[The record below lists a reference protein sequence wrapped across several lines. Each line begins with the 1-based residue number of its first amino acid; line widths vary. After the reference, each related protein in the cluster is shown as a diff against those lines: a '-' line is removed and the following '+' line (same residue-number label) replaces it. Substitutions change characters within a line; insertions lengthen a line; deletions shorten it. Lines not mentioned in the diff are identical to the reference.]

1 MKIHGLMMAA
11 SLVALAATGCTNKM
25 AGQEPDLYVELPE
38 PVDEV
43 PTPTPIAADPMS
55 IDTSTAWGA
64 YLSDFLDS
72 YFPVNPDF
80 AIYQG
85 RHEFDGQLPDWS
97 PAGLKLA
104 VDQRKQA
111 IEAAE
116 ALDDADLSDNDKYER
131 SYLIHV
137 LQGELFWL
145 TEADWPHKN
154 PDYYTGALDPNVYI
168 ARPYADAETRMKAFI
183 KYAKNVPAAAKQIE
197 ANLKLPLP
205 ETYLKYG
212 QAGFGG
218 FAEYYSGDAKA
229 AFADV
234 KDEALQAEFDA
245 ATAEAAAAMQHL
257 ADHIGSVPA
266 TKDGYALGAEKFSD
280 MVRLTEAV
288 DVPLAELKAIGEADL
303 KRNQDALKEACTAY
317 APGLSLGDCM
327 AKMGANKPEV
337 GPVEEAREQLPELRA
352 FIEANNIVTIPGTEQ
367 ALVEESPPYN
377 RQNSAYID
385 IPGPYEKGLPSVY
398 YISPPDPAWDEET
411 RNAYVP
417 GKEDLLFTSVHEV
430 WPGHF
435 LNFLHSNRS
444 ESVLGKLFVG
454 YAFAEG
460 WAHYAEEM
468 MYDAGLHDG
477 DAETHVGQ
485 LSNALLR
492 DCRYLSAIGL
502 HAEGMTVEESYN
514 LFRNECYQDP
524 GNATQQAAR
533 GTYDPAYL
541 NYTMGK
547 LIIRKLREDWTAK
560 HFPDDPRAGWQA
572 FHDEFLS
579 YGGPPI
585 PLVRKEMMEEPEVKA
600 VF

>member
-1 MKIHGLMMAA
+1 MKMQGLMMAA
-11 SLVALAATGCTNKM
+11 SLAALTATGCVCKPEY
-25 AGQEPDLYVELPE
+25 QEPDLYIEAEKPPE
-38 PVDEV
+38 TP
-43 PTPTPIAADPMS
+43 PTPEKIDPMAF
-55 IDTSTAWGA
+55 DTGTAWGA

-85 RHEFDGQLPDWS
+85 RHEYDGKLPDWS
-97 PAGLKLA
+97 PAGLRLA
-104 VDQRKQA
+104 IDQRKQA
-111 IEAAE
+111 IDAAN
-116 ALDDADLSDNDKYER
+116 ALDEAELSDADKYER
-131 SYLIHV
+131 GYLIHV
-137 LQGELFWL
+137 LEGELFWL
-145 TEADWPHKN
+145 EEADWPHRN
-154 PDYYTGALDPNVYI
+154 PDYYVGALDPNVYI

-183 KYAKNVPAAAKQIE
+183 AYAKNIPEAAAQIE
-197 ANLKLPLP
+197 TNLKLPLS

-212 QAGFGG
+212 QAAFSG

-229 AFADV
+229 AFAEVGDA
-234 KDEALQAEFDA
+234 ALQAEFDA
-245 ATAEAAAAMQHL
+245 AAAEAATAMQAL
-257 ADHIGSVPA
+257 SDHIGSVKP
-266 TKDGYALGAEKFSD
+266 TKDGFALGAQKFSD

-288 DVPLAELKAIGEADL
+288 DIPLSELKAIGQADL
-303 KRNQDALKEACTAY
+303 KRNQDALKAACAEY
-317 APGLSLGDCM
+317 APGLELGACM
-327 AKMGANKPEV
+327 DKMGANKPAI

-352 FIEANNIVTIPGTEQ
+352 FIEANDIVTIPGTEQ

-385 IPGPYEKGLPSVY
+385 IPGPYETGLPSVY

-435 LNFLHSNRS
+435 LNFLHSNRA
-444 ESVLGKLFVG
+444 ESPLGKLFVG

-460 WAHYAEEM
+460 WAHYTEEM
-468 MYDAGLHDG
+468 MFEAGLHDG
-477 DAETHVGQ
+477 DPETHIGQ

-502 HAEGMTVEESYN
+502 HAEGMTVQQSYD
-514 LFRNECYQDP
+514 LFRTECYQDA
-524 GNATQQAAR
+524 GNAAQQSAR

-547 LIIRKLREDWTAK
+547 LMIRKLRADWTAK
-560 HFPDDPRAGWQA
+560 HYPDDPRAGWRE

-585 PLVRKEMMEEPEVKA
+585 PLVRKEMMDEAEVKA

>member
-1 MKIHGLMMAA
+1 MKIRGLMMAA
-11 SLVALAATGCTNKM
+11 SLVALTATGCTSIATDSE
-25 AGQEPDLYVELPE
+25 AGFIPVVAETPPPLPE
-38 PVDEV
+38 AAPV
-43 PTPTPIAADPMS
+43 ADPMA
-55 IDTSTAWGA
+55 IDTSTEWGA
-64 YLSDFLDS
+64 FLSDFLDS
-72 YFPVNPDF
+72 YFPVNPNF
-80 AIYQG
+80 AVYQG
-85 RHEFDGQLPDWS
+85 RHEFDGDLPDWS
-97 PAGLKLA
+97 PSGLKLA
-104 VDQRKQA
+104 ADQRTQA

-116 ALDDADLSDNDKYER
+116 ALDADALSDTDKYER
-131 SYLIHV
+131 TYLIHV

-145 TEADWPHKN
+145 TEADWPHRN
-154 PDYYTGALDPNVYI
+154 PDFYVPALDPNVYI

-183 KYAKNVPAAAKQIE
+183 KYAKAVPAAAAQIE
-197 ANLKLPLP
+197 ANLQLPLP

-212 QAGFGG
+212 QAGFSG
-218 FAEYYSGDAKA
+218 FADYYSGDAKA
-229 AFADV
+229 AFAEV

-245 ATAEAAAAMQHL
+245 VAADAAVAMQHL
-257 ADHIGSVPA
+257 SDHIGSVPA
-266 TKDGYALGAEKFSD
+266 TPDGFALGAEKFSD

-288 DVPLAELKAIGEADL
+288 DIPLAELKAIGEADL
-303 KRNQDALKEACTAY
+303 KRNQAALAEACSAY
-317 APGLSLGDCM
+317 APDLSLGDCM
-327 AKMGANKPEV
+327 MKMGANKPEV

-352 FIEANNIVTIPGTEQ
+352 FIVANDIVSIPGTEQ

-385 IPGPYEKGLPSVY
+385 IPGPYETDLPSVY
-398 YISPPDPAWDEET
+398 YISPPDPSWDVET
-411 RNAYVP
+411 RAAYIP
-417 GKEDLLFTSVHEV
+417 GKMDLLGTSVHEV

-435 LNFLHSNRS
+435 LNFLHSNRAD
-444 ESVLGKLFVG
+444 SVLGKLFVG

-460 WAHYAEEM
+460 WAHYSEEM

-477 DAETHVGQ
+477 DPETHIGQ

-502 HAEGMTVEESYN
+502 HAEGMTVEESYD
-514 LFRNECYQDP
+514 QDA

-547 LIIRKLREDWTAK
+547 LMIRKLRNDWTAK
-560 HFPDDPRAGWQA
+560 HFPDDPRSGWKA

-585 PLVRKEMMEEPEVKA
+585 PLVRQQMMEEDTVKA